1 MKGIKKGLAIL
12 LVLCTLLSMVA
23 MTGAGTADTAQDA
36 PTAQSA
42 DNFLRIFSLDC
53 GRIYF
58 SVDQIKGI
66 IRELA
71 ANDYTHL
78 QLAFG
83 NGGLRFLLDDMSV
96 TVDGT
101 TYESENV
108 KTAIQA
114 GNTYYAAND
123 GHGGSQ
129 AANTCLT
136 QAEMN
141 AILEYASSKGIQI
154 IPLLNSPGHMNAIVY
169 AMGQLNISNA
179 GYPVNGGNSPSTV
192 NINDDTAKEF
202 ATALIQ
208 KYITYFSGKGC
219 TYFHM
224 GADEFANDP
233 TDGANQLG
241 FTANIKENFVSYV
254 NSIADKVTNAG
265 MTPVMFNDGYAWP
278 SAGFN
283 TSIVVSYWTSG
294 RVSSTTIANEGHQII
309 NTNQAWYYV
318 LGSPF
323 GTDQGN
329 WCSYAWATN
338 GVTYTPVTSLV
349 DGGSVGEKLIGA
361 TMCFWCDY
369 TNKTYTSEE
378 QTNVKTL
385 IRTLATNNPTYFTV
399 LQEETVDLVVGG
411 SKSITVEGESYTG
424 TYTPD
429 PTGIAN
435 VSVNQTTIPG
445 NTTYIR
451 GDQVTSIT
459 SGEKYIIVNDRCD
472 CALTDEITD
481 TQYLALSDTPNST
494 TWEIT
499 KNSNNYAIK
508 SDKGYLN
515 IGNATASTGTS
526 EVTLSL
532 SYSSRYSC
540 WTIAAG
546 SYYLNQYGGTSAR
559 KAGGYTAGADD
570 AGSRWQI
577 YKAVAVT
584 TEPVEGTEITFT
596 GLALG
601 TTYVTVGNVR
611 YTINVTEEDLSTV
624 DPLTYHPWISN
635 FAISPEGTG
644 ATNCISSEGTA
655 NPVEI
660 AATAEGVY
668 REDGVEFSTLVP
680 ETGDWRWEEGV
691 QTYFWKGTVLAAGKH
706 QNEDDNTSSDMSM
719 SGTDF
724 TYLRYWGGAWS
735 YSSDRVNWTNV
746 QDTDE
751 VCAYYLQKTAV
762 TTEVDTYVKDWAF
775 TTNNSNKS
783 SSRYQKALSFAVVYP
798 NGQLSP
804 STERAIYSQSTL
816 IYWDNLNPMTFIRIG
831 TNGVYEIEKITY
843 TFGERVNNSSGST
856 NWTANDSINWKKTG
870 TGTAEEWYNE
880 TVCWDESYG
889 TEPVVNGAAL
899 AGAIYAGESPDDYTN
914 YNGTWGA
921 NDAVLILIYL
931 KPVVTE
937 DSLIVRYYDDTAN
950 AEITNF
956 AIQVANESTAE
967 PKTFWNSLTPEF
979 KGTVAN
985 TVYPDGLQK
994 NAYVTNLNNI
1004 NETIEQD
1011 LTKLSSLRGKYASG
1025 LYQYVGA
1032 EISEDGKTLTLHYNL
1047 DSSKLSKNYVVDF
1060 GLPVEIPF
1068 ADLVQETNTIQSVT
1082 VATPVNGTATVGD
1095 SAIRY
1100 APERAYAGV
1109 VTLSV
1114 TVTFKDNTTEVF
1126 SVGITPATTVYYE
1139 EGFAVPYPAD
1149 TVNVTTVGTAQNLTQ
1164 TTSVVG
1170 SKAHYGYDAAYASA
1184 VGDSNG
1190 TAMKLDAGAGAATF
1204 TFTGTGVDIYTS
1216 STTKTGS
1223 LMIRVVDGNGDLVK
1237 VLSVNTVMQNGRT
1250 DATDNQEVTAHN
1262 VPIVSLS
1269 GLEHGTYT
1277 LQMAAV
1283 KSGSAGAKDVYLDG
1297 FRVYGTLEDQE
1308 NEVYKADLE
1317 DRPTFI
1323 ELRDRVLA
1331 GLNVK
1336 TSESQYANQ
1345 IAEDVISQV
1354 YTVSDSSNGAVVLSE
1369 NDTFSDSTDV
1379 QDLLDNGPKN
1389 EIYLQPNQA
1398 LTFKITTD
1406 RVVQVGLKALNEGT
1420 TYTITGKD
1428 GSQTLN
1434 ASTDMFYT
1442 VLDKVNGDATAQTIT
1457 ITNTGRGILSI
1468 TKLKVCDDPNATLG
1482 ELTAEDLIPALVS
1495 LGYETEPVE
1504 AEAVLNIT
1512 VQAGDQ
1518 TVTAQLTATGIEG
1531 ESHTFTAA
1539 EIKAAAEA
1547 ALPEG
1552 YTLDGVTFEDVTVV
1566 CGAQGETSYTAAA
1579 VQNPTPDQ
1587 PTKVLQK
1594 LLAVIKNIFKR
1605 LFRWL

>member
-12 LVLCTLLSMVA
+12 LVLCTLLSMVV

-36 PTAQSA
+36 QP
-42 DNFLRIFSLDC
+42 
-53 GRIYF
+53 
-58 SVDQIKGI
+58 
-66 IRELA
+66 LA
-71 ANDYTHL
+71 ASGDSFMKMVLIDSGRGFVSVKNVKAIIDEMARCDYEYLMLGIGND
-78 QLAFG
+78 
-83 NGGLRFLLDDMSV
+83 GLRFLLDDMSV
-96 TVDGT
+96 TAND
-101 TYESENV
+101 
-108 KTAIQA
+108 Q
-114 GNTYYAAND
+114 TYYGENYGETIKNAIIAKND
-123 GHGGSQ
+123 ELAPNAKGQWSE
-129 AANTCLT
+129 AD
-136 QAEMN
+136 MN
-141 AILEYASSKGIQI
+141 AILTYAERKDISIV
-154 IPLLNSPGHMNAIVY
+154 PLLNTPGHATSIVAAMTACGINAAVE
-169 AMGQLNISNA
+169 NR
-179 GYPVNGGNSPSTV
+179 GNST
-192 NINDDTAKEF
+192 DTGSVTFDVMNSEAVAFMEAF
-202 ATALIQ
+202 VQ
-208 KYITYFSGKGC
+208 KYITYFASKGC
-219 TYFHM
+219 TYFNLGM
-224 GADEFANDP
+224 DEFAGNHGGWSNMSDAEQ
-233 TDGANQLG
+233 TALG
-241 FTANIKENFVSYV
+241 TYLSDLVGKLKTAN
-254 NSIADKVTNAG
+254 
-265 MTPVMFNDGYAWP
+265 MTPMAFCDVIGNMANVDNSVIGINWNGGYL
-278 SAGFN
+278 
-283 TSIVVSYWTSG
+283 SG
-294 RVSSTTIANEGHQII
+294 HSNINANS
-309 NTNQAWYYV
+309 NWYYV
-318 LGSPF
+318 LGAT
-323 GTDQGN
+323 GTG
-329 WCSYAWATN
+329 WAGYDKALAATASTS
-338 GVTYTPVTSLV
+338 VTTPISGTANAGSLLAIWNDNYLAF
-349 DGGSVGEKLIGA
+349 DGYL
-361 TMCFWCDY
+361 D
-369 TNKTYTSEE
+369 
-378 QTNVKTL
+378 NVKTL
-385 IRTLATNNPTYFTV
+385 IRTLAENNRDYFTV
-399 LQEETVDLVVGG
+399 QQEETVDLVVGG

-445 NTTYIR
+445 NTTYTR

-499 KNSNNYAIK
+499 KNGNKYAIK

-515 IGNATASTGTS
+515 IGDATASTGTS

-532 SYSSRYSC
+532 SYSSQYSC

-559 KAGGYTAGADD
+559 KAGGYTAGAGD

-611 YTINVTEEDLSTV
+611 YTIKVTAEDLSQA
-624 DPLTYHPWISN
+624 PSLTYHPWISN
-635 FAISPEGTG
+635 YAISPEGTD
-644 ATNCISSEGTA
+644 AASCISSEGTA
-655 NPVEI
+655 RPVSI
-660 AATAEGVY
+660 AATAEDVY
-668 REDGVEFSTLVP
+668 REEGVEFSTLVP
-680 ETGDWRWEEGV
+680 ETGDWYYEGEGV
-691 QTYFWKGTVLAAGKH
+691 QTYFWKGTVLAAGNH
-706 QNEDDNTSSDMSM
+706 QNEGTNKSTDMSM
-719 SGTDF
+719 RGTDF

-751 VCAYYLQKTAV
+751 LCAYYLQKTTV

-775 TTNNSNKS
+775 TTNNSDKS

-804 STERAIYSQSTL
+804 STEKEIYSKSTL

-843 TFGERVNNSSGST
+843 TFGERVNKSSDSV
-856 NWTANDSINWKKTG
+856 NWTRNDSINWEKTG
-870 TGTAEEWYNE
+870 TGTAEEWYDE
-880 TVCWDESYG
+880 TVCWDENYG
-889 TEPVVNGAAL
+889 TEPVVNGADL
-899 AGAIYAGESPDDYTN
+899 QDAIYAGESPDDYTN

-967 PKTFWNSLTPEF
+967 PKTFRNSLNPAFNGEN
-979 KGTVAN
+979 AN
-985 TVYPDGLQK
+985 TVYPGGLQE

-1032 EISEDGKTLTLHYNL
+1032 EISADGKTLTLHYNL

-1082 VATPVNGTATVGD
+1082 IATPVNGTATIDDAKEV
-1095 SAIRY
+1095 IRY

-1114 TVTFKDNTTEVF
+1114 TVTFTDGPTQVF

-1190 TAMKLDAGAGAATF
+1190 TAMKLAAGAGAATF
-1204 TFTGTGVDIYTS
+1204 TFTGTGVDIYTR
-1216 STTKTGS
+1216 STMETGS
-1223 LMIRVVDGNGDLVK
+1223 LMIRVVDSNDDLVK
-1237 VLSVNTVMQNGRT
+1237 VLSVNTVMKNGST
-1250 DATDNQEVTAHN
+1250 GATTGQAVKAYN

-1269 GLEHGTYT
+1269 GLAHGTYT
-1277 LQMAAV
+1277 LQIAAV

-1297 FRVYGTLEDQE
+1297 FRVYGTLDSAGNAYHDEGGVYYKDKEDH
-1308 NEVYKADLE
+1308 
-1317 DRPTFI
+1317 PTFI

-1331 GLNVK
+1331 GLNVN
-1336 TSESQYANQ
+1336 TSKSQYANQ
-1345 IAEDVISQV
+1345 IAENVISQV
-1354 YTVSDSSNGAVVLSE
+1354 HTVSDSSNGAVVLSK

-1398 LTFKITTD
+1398 LTFKITTN
-1406 RVVQVGLKALNEGT
+1406 REVQIGLKALNQATSYSINNGE
-1420 TYTITGKD
+1420 
-1428 GSQTLN
+1428 SVALN

-1442 VLDKVNGDATAQTIT
+1442 VLNKAENETERTIT
-1457 ITNTGRGILSI
+1457 ITNNGTGILSI
-1468 TKLKVCDDPNATLG
+1468 TKLKVCDDPNTTLG

-1594 LLAVIKNIFKR
+1594 LLAVIKNIFER

>member
-12 LVLCTLLSMVA
+12 LVLCTLLSMVV

-36 PTAQSA
+36 QP
-42 DNFLRIFSLDC
+42 
-53 GRIYF
+53 
-58 SVDQIKGI
+58 
-66 IRELA
+66 LA
-71 ANDYTHL
+71 ASGDSFMKMVLIDSGRGFVSVENVKAIIDEMARCDYEYLMLGIGND
-78 QLAFG
+78 
-83 NGGLRFLLDDMSV
+83 GLRFLLNDMSV
-96 TVDGT
+96 T
-101 TYESENV
+101 
-108 KTAIQA
+108 
-114 GNTYYAAND
+114 AND
-123 GHGGSQ
+123 QTYNGE
-129 AANTCLT
+129 TIK
-136 QAEMN
+136 N
-141 AILEYASSKGIQI
+141 AITTKNDELAPRATGEWTQTDMDAIITHAKQKGISI
-154 IPLLNSPGHMNAIVY
+154 VPLLNTPGHATSIVAAMNACGI
-169 AMGQLNISNA
+169 NA
-179 GYPVNGGNSPSTV
+179 AVENRGNST
-192 NINDDTAKEF
+192 DTGSVTFDVMNSEAVAFMEAF
-202 ATALIQ
+202 VQ
-208 KYITYFSGKGC
+208 KYITYFASKGC
-219 TYFHM
+219 TYFNLGM
-224 GADEFANDP
+224 DEFAGNRGGWSSMSDAEQ
-233 TDGANQLG
+233 TALG
-241 FTANIKENFVSYV
+241 TYLSDLVGKLKTAN
-254 NSIADKVTNAG
+254 
-265 MTPVMFNDGYAWP
+265 MTPMAFCDVIGNMASVDNSVIGINWNGGYL
-278 SAGFN
+278 
-283 TSIVVSYWTSG
+283 SG
-294 RVSSTTIANEGHQII
+294 HSNINANY
-309 NTNQAWYYV
+309 NWYYV
-318 LGSPF
+318 LGATGTGWAGYDKALAATASTSVTTPISGTAGAGSLLAIWNDNYLPF
-323 GTDQGN
+323 TAAE
-329 WCSYAWATN
+329 SAK
-338 GVTYTPVTSLV
+338 VKSLV
-349 DGGSVGEKLIGA
+349 NS
-361 TMCFWCDY
+361 
-369 TNKTYTSEE
+369 
-378 QTNVKTL
+378 Q
-385 IRTLATNNPTYFTV
+385 ATNNPTYFTV
-399 LQEETVDLVVGG
+399 QQEET
-411 SKSITVEGESYTG
+411 ITVVLNGTKEVGVSSDKITEQPDSTYASVVIEPTEMTTGKYVQVDSIESGKQYILVNQGVYVTN
-424 TYTPD
+424 TT
-429 PTGIAN
+429 TNSRN
-435 VSVNQTTIPG
+435 VSGLT
-445 NTTYIR
+445 
-451 GDQVTSIT
+451 
-459 SGEKYIIVNDRCD
+459 
-472 CALTDEITD
+472 CASFS
-481 TQYLALSDTPNST
+481 ASDT
-494 TWEIT
+494 
-499 KNSNNYAIK
+499 
-508 SDKGYLN
+508 
-515 IGNATASTGTS
+515 
-526 EVTLSL
+526 
-532 SYSSRYSC
+532 
-540 WTIAAG
+540 AG
-546 SYYLNQYGGTSAR
+546 SYNDSLWTITEVS
-559 KAGGYTAGADD
+559 GGYTVQNANGKYLNVASSNGNANVTLTETAQTLTISDLGTTFTIANRSTYFDRFDNTFAAGWGGSG
-570 AGSRWQI
+570 AGSSNPNEKWALYEYQEAPA
-577 YKAVAVT
+577 YTMTVT
-584 TEPVEGTEITFT
+584 GNAI
-596 GLALG
+596 G

-611 YTINVTEEDLSTV
+611 YTINVVEEDLDQAPS
-624 DPLTYHPWISN
+624 LTYHPWISN
-635 FAISPEGTG
+635 YAISPEGTG
-644 ATNCISSEGTA
+644 AAACIGTEGTA
-655 NPVEI
+655 REVRI
-660 AATAEGVY
+660 AATEEGVY
-668 REDGVEFSTLVP
+668 REEGVEFSKLVP

-691 QTYFWKGTVLAAGKH
+691 QTYFWKGTVLAAGNH
-706 QNEDDNTSSDMSM
+706 QNEGTNKSTDMSM
-719 SGTDF
+719 RGTDF

-735 YSSDRVNWTNV
+735 YSSDRVKWTNV

-804 STERAIYSQSTL
+804 STESAIYSQSTL

-843 TFGERVNNSSGST
+843 TFGERVNKSSGSV
-856 NWTANDSINWKKTG
+856 NWTSNDSINWEKTG
-870 TGTAEEWYNE
+870 TGTAEEWYDE
-880 TVCWDESYG
+880 TVCWNKNYG
-889 TEPVVNGAAL
+889 TEPVVNGADLQDAIN
-899 AGAIYAGESPDDYTN
+899 AGNPTATINGEDTN
-914 YNGTWGA
+914 YDGTWGA

-1082 VATPVNGTATVGD
+1082 VATPANGTATVGD

-1100 APERAYAGV
+1100 APERAYTGV
-1109 VTLSV
+1109 VPLSV
-1114 TVTFKDNTTEVF
+1114 TVTFKGGTTQVF

-1190 TAMKLDAGAGAATF
+1190 TVMKLAAGAGAATF
-1204 TFTGTGVDIYTS
+1204 TFTGTGVDIYTE
-1216 STTKTGS
+1216 STPETGS
-1223 LMIRVVDGNGDLVK
+1223 LMIRVVGSNETLVK
-1237 VLSVNTVMQNGRT
+1237 VLSVNTVMKDGST
-1250 DATDNQEVTAHN
+1250 GATTGQAVTAHN

-1269 GLEHGTYT
+1269 GLAHGTYT

-1297 FRVYGTLEDQE
+1297 FRVYGTLEDQ
-1308 NEVYKADLE
+1308 NNNVYVSDKE
-1317 DRPTFI
+1317 DNPTFI
-1323 ELRDRVLA
+1323 ELRDEVLTA
-1331 GLNVK
+1331 QNVSTDSSK
-1336 TSESQYANQ
+1336 YANQ
-1345 IAEDVISQV
+1345 IAENVISQV
-1354 YTVSDSSNGAVVLSE
+1354 HAVSDSTTGAVIMSNNPKF
-1369 NDTFSDSTDV
+1369 NDADM

-1389 EIYLQPNQA
+1389 EIYLQQGQA
-1398 LTFKITTD
+1398 LTFTINTK
-1406 RVVQVGLKALNEGT
+1406 RVVQVGLKALNQAT
-1420 TYTITGKD
+1420 TYTINNGTEQ
-1428 GSQTLN
+1428 SLN

-1442 VLDKVNGDATAQTIT
+1442 VLNKAENATEQTIT
-1457 ITNTGRGILSI
+1457 ITNTGSEILSI

-1495 LGYETEPVE
+1495 LGYEAEPVE

-1594 LLAVIKNIFKR
+1594 LLAVIKNIFER

>member
-12 LVLCTLLSMVA
+12 LVLCTLLSMVV

-66 IRELA
+66 IDELA
-71 ANDYTHL
+71 TCGYTHL

-83 NGGLRFLLDDMSV
+83 NSGMRFLLEDMSV
-96 TVDGT
+96 TVGGT
-101 TYESENV
+101 TYESDDV
-108 KTAIQA
+108 KNAIKA
-114 GNTYYAAND
+114 GNTQYVEHD
-123 GHGGSQ
+123 GHENSQ

-136 QAEMN
+136 QAEMDG
-141 AILEYASSKGIQI
+141 IISYASSNGIQI

-169 AMGQLNISNA
+169 AMGQLGILNA
-179 GYPVNGGNSPSTV
+179 GYPVNGVNSPSTV
-192 NINDDTAKEF
+192 NINDDTAKAF

-208 KYITYFSGKGC
+208 KYITYFSRKGC

-233 TDGANQLG
+233 TDGANTVG
-241 FTANIKENFVSYV
+241 FTADIKENFVSYV

-265 MTPVMFNDGYAWP
+265 MTPVMFNDGYAWTN
-278 SAGFN
+278 AGFN

-294 RVSSTTIANEGHQII
+294 SVTSTQIANEGHQII

-323 GTDQGN
+323 GTAQN
-329 WCSYAWATN
+329 QWCSYASATY
-338 GVTYTPVTSLV
+338 GVTNTPVTSLV
-349 DGGSVGEKLIGA
+349 DNGSIGDKLIGA
-361 TMCFWCDY
+361 TMCLWCDY
-369 TNKTYTSEE
+369 TNETYTSEE
-378 QTNVKTL
+378 QTNVATL

-459 SGEKYIIVNDRCD
+459 SREKYIIVNDRCD

-515 IGNATASTGTS
+515 IGDATASTGTS

-532 SYSSRYSC
+532 SYSSQYSC

-596 GLALG
+596 GNAVG
-601 TTYVTVGNVR
+601 TTFVTVGNVR
-611 YTINVTEEDLSTV
+611 YTINVTDS
-624 DPLTYHPWISN
+624 LTYHPWISN
-635 FAISPEGTG
+635 YAISPEGTD
-644 ATNCISSEGTA
+644 AASCISSEGTA
-655 NPVEI
+655 LEVNI
-660 AATAEGVY
+660 AATKEGVY
-668 REDGVEFSTLVP
+668 QEEGVEFSTLVP
-680 ETGDWRWEEGV
+680 ETGDWCYEEDA
-691 QTYFWKGTVLAAGKH
+691 QTYFWKGTVLAAGNH
-706 QNEDDNTSSDMSM
+706 QNEGTNKSTDMSM
-719 SGTDF
+719 RGTDF

-804 STERAIYSQSTL
+804 STESAIYSKSTL

-843 TFGERVNNSSGST
+843 TFGERVNKSSGSV
-856 NWTANDSINWKKTG
+856 NWTSNDSIDWEKTG
-870 TGTAEEWYNE
+870 TGTAEEWYDE
-880 TVCWDESYG
+880 TVCWDENYG
-889 TEPVVNGAAL
+889 TEPVVNGADLSEAIF
-899 AGAIYAGESPDDYTN
+899 AGNSTETKNGDPTN
-914 YNGTWGA
+914 YDGNWGA

-956 AIQVANESTAE
+956 AIQVANESTAA
-967 PKTFWNSLTPEF
+967 PKTFRNSLTPPFVGEN
-979 KGTVAN
+979 AN
-985 TVYPDGLQK
+985 TVYPEGLDN

-1082 VATPVNGTATVGD
+1082 IATPVNGTATIDDAKEV
-1095 SAIRY
+1095 IRY

-1114 TVTFKDNTTEVF
+1114 TVTFTDGPTQVF

-1190 TAMKLDAGAGAATF
+1190 TAMKLAAGAGAATF
-1204 TFTGTGVDIYTS
+1204 TFTGTGVDIYTR
-1216 STTKTGS
+1216 STMETGS
-1223 LMIRVVDGNGDLVK
+1223 LMIRVVDSNDDLVK
-1237 VLSVNTVMQNGRT
+1237 VLSVNTVMKNGST
-1250 DATDNQEVTAHN
+1250 GATTGQAVKAYN

-1269 GLEHGTYT
+1269 GLAHGTYT
-1277 LQMAAV
+1277 LQIAAV
-1283 KSGSAGAKDVYLDG
+1283 KSGSAGAKDVYIDG
-1297 FRVYGTLEDQE
+1297 FRVHGTLENQANDVYTADQE
-1308 NEVYKADLE
+1308 DSPV
-1317 DRPTFI
+1317 FI
-1323 ELRDRVLA
+1323 ELRDKVLA
-1331 GLNVK
+1331 GLSVN
-1336 TSESQYANQ
+1336 TNESKYADQTAKN
-1345 IAEDVISQV
+1345 ALSQV
-1354 YTVSDSSNGAVVLSE
+1354 YATSSSTEGAVLLST
-1369 NDTFSDSTDV
+1369 NDTFSSTTDV

-1398 LTFKITTD
+1398 LTFKVTTN
-1406 RVVQVGLKALNEGT
+1406 RVVQVGLKALDKAT

-1428 GSQTLN
+1428 TDQTLN
-1434 ASTDMFYT
+1434 ASTDMFYEVKGKT
-1442 VLDKVNGDATAQTIT
+1442 DDATEQTIT
-1457 ITNTGRGILSI
+1457 ITNTGNGILSI
-1468 TKLKVCDDPNATLG
+1468 TELKICDDPNATLG

-1594 LLAVIKNIFKR
+1594 LLAVIKNIFER